1 MRNWF
6 GKVRKQPGR
15 NLDGRLLREKNKMKR
30 KDRVLHKRRKRV
42 LMERKGARSVMG
54 ARVGHLS
61 YYWRVARAAEP
72 VGATLVRHFPALRK
86 KKLFDPFASLGLG

>member
-42 LMERKGARSVMG
+42 LVEKKGGEKCNGGTCWPLELLLEGRASRG
-54 ARVGHLS
+54 ASGRDSG
-61 YYWRVARAAEP
+61 P
-72 VGATLVRHFPALRK
+72 TLPGPEEEETV
-86 KKLFDPFASLGLG
+86 